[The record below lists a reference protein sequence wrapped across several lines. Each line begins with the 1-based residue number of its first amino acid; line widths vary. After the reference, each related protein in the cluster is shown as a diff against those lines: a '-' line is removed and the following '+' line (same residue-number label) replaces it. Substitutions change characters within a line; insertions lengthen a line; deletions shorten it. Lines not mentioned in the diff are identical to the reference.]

1 MKQLILVAVGMV
13 LTAFSFSQQVTGLVK
28 DEKGNGLASA
38 TAVLKKSKDS
48 SSVKFAIS
56 NQEGHYTF
64 SNIEKGSYFVSVSFI
79 GYNEQSSASFELN
92 GSGTVSVPAVQR
104 HGGVDA
110 TAAGGVVPGD
120 RRVERPAV
128 AGVIDEQ
135 FRPEADHQPV
145 LQALA
150 QALLIEE
157 FDSVY
162 GNVHVGET
170 ILYRL

>member
-48 SSVKFAIS
+48 SSVKFAVS

-92 GSGTVSVPAVQR
+92 GSGTVSVPAVQLSK
-104 HGGVDA
+104 GSGNLKE
-110 TAAGGVVPGD
+110 VVVTTRKPT
-120 RRVERPAV
+120 
-128 AGVIDEQ
+128 
-135 FRPEADHQPV
+135 
-145 LQALA
+145 
-150 QALLIEE
+150 
-157 FDSVY
+157 SNY
-162 GNVHVGET
+162 
-170 ILYRL
+170 